1 MKNLLLFICL
11 WACATDQPQNKQ
23 TSSNKLPKFKIRYI
37 ANMGVFLHSTNAQG
51 QSQKVLIDALHQKY
65 HPTYLYPNATLTR
78 QMTQGTPPFEKV
90 NLVLVSH
97 IHADH
102 FGASVCASQLSQ
114 NPQTQLVGSTQIRDS
129 LQKNRLYPKIKN
141 QVYVATKA
149 EKITLNQIPL
159 TILPIAHT
167 WASRHS
173 WVKNMGYIVELHGK
187 KILHVGDADVSEGML
202 KELAL
207 HQQKIDIA
215 ILPLWF
221 TNSIKAQRL
230 VRKYINPEHVI
241 ITHIPV
247 GNEEQAV
254 QQVNR
259 RFPTAII
266 FKGSGEEWTF
276 L

>member
-1 MKNLLLFICL
+1 MLCL
-11 WACATDQPQNKQ
+11 WACAPHQSQ
-23 TSSNKLPKFKIRYI
+23 TQQTQANPSPRLKIRYI

-65 HPTYLYPNATLTR
+65 RPTYLYPDASLTQ
-78 QMTQGTPPFEKV
+78 QMTQGSPPFDKV

-97 IHADH
+97 VHADH
-102 FGASVCASQLSQ
+102 FGASVCARQLSQ
-114 NPQTQLVGSTQIRDS
+114 NPSTRLVGSSQIRDS
-129 LQKNRLYPKIKN
+129 LQKNKLYPKIKH
-141 QVYVATKA
+141 QVYVATNA

-187 KILHVGDADVSEGML
+187 KILHVGDANVSEEIF
-202 KELAL
+202 KQLAL
-207 HQQKIDIA
+207 HKHKIDIA

-221 TNSIKAQRL
+221 ANTIKAQRL

-241 ITHIPV
+241 ITHIAV

-266 FKGSGEEWTF
+266 FKESGEEWTF

>member
-1 MKNLLLFICL
+1 MKNLLLFLCL
-11 WACATDQPQNKQ
+11 WACVPQQSQ
-23 TSSNKLPKFKIRYI
+23 TQQTQAHPLSGLKIRYI

-65 HPTYLYPNATLTR
+65 RSTYLYPNATLTR
-78 QMTQGTPPFEKV
+78 QMAQGSPPFDKV
-90 NLVLVSH
+90 NLMLVSH

-102 FGASVCASQLSQ
+102 FGASVCAQQLSK
-114 NPQTQLVGSTQIRDS
+114 NPHTRLVGSSQIRDS
-129 LQKNRLYPKIKN
+129 LQKNKLYSTVKN

-167 WASRHS
+167 WATRHS

-187 KILHVGDADVSEGML
+187 KILHVGDADVSEEIF
-202 KELAL
+202 KPLAL
-207 HQQKIDIA
+207 HKRKIDIA

-221 TNSIKAQRL
+221 ANSRKAQQL
-230 VRKYINPEHVI
+230 VRKYINPAHVI
-241 ITHIPV
+241 VSHVPA
-247 GNEEQAV
+247 GEKDQAFEQV
-254 QQVNR
+254 VKH
-259 RFPTAII
+259 FPTAMVFGI
-266 FKGSGEEWTF
+266 SGEELTF

>member
-1 MKNLLLFICL
+1 
-11 WACATDQPQNKQ
+11 
-23 TSSNKLPKFKIRYI
+23 
-37 ANMGVFLHSTNAQG
+37 MGVFLHSTNAQG

-65 HPTYLYPNATLTR
+65 RPTYLYPNTTLTQ
-78 QMTQGTPPFEKV
+78 QMTQGTPPFDKV
-90 NLVLVSH
+90 NLTLVTH

-102 FGASVCASQLSQ
+102 FGASVCARQLSQ
-114 NPQTQLVGSTQIRDS
+114 NPHTRLVGSSQIRDS
-129 LQKNRLYPKIKN
+129 LQKNKLYPKIKN

-187 KILHVGDADVSEGML
+187 KILHLGDADVSEEIF
-202 KELAL
+202 KPLAL
-207 HQQKIDIA
+207 HKRKIDIA

-221 TNSIKAQRL
+221 ANSRKAQQL
-230 VRKYINPEHVI
+230 VRKYINPAHVI
-241 ITHIPV
+241 VTHVPT
-247 GNEEQAV
+247 GEKDQAFEQVVKHFA
-254 QQVNR
+254 
-259 RFPTAII
+259 TAMVFGI
-266 FKGSGEEWTF
+266 SGEELTF